1 MNSYMLFALGSLAI
15 CLFTCFYHFIR
26 IVRLGK
32 PSDFSKPLGETGP
45 AVRYALTRAMDPRKK
60 ESAFLHLPTYTAGI
74 LYHLGTFLSI
84 FLFVFFL
91 FKLEPQGILRLL
103 IICFLVVSGVSGL
116 AILIKRILKKELR
129 ALSNADD
136 FISNLLVTIVQLITA
151 TTLFNVRYFP
161 VYFVVVSILL
171 LYLPVG
177 KLKHTIYFFAARYH
191 LGIFYGR
198 RGVWPP
204 K

>member
-1 MNSYMLFALGSLAI
+1 MNSYMLFALGALAI
-15 CLFTCFYHFIR
+15 CLFACIYHFLR

-32 PSDFSKPLGETGP
+32 PSDLSKPLGETGP
-45 AVRYALTRAMDPRKK
+45 AIRYAMTRAMDPRKK

-74 LYHLGTFLSI
+74 LYHLGTFLSL

-91 FKLEPQGILRLL
+91 FKIEPQGWLRMVITGFL
-103 IICFLVVSGVSGL
+103 IVSGGCGL
-116 AILIKRILKKELR
+116 AILVKRIIKNELR

-136 FISNLLVTIVQLITA
+136 FISNLMVTAVQLITA
-151 TTLFNVRYFP
+151 TTLINVRLFP
-161 VYFVVVSILL
+161 VYFISVSLLL